1 MTGNAFYTT
10 TLNVPCPKCGK
21 TSRKL
26 LRELVVNSL
35 ALCSHC
41 PTPIDISS
49 PEWRAKINAAVEDA
63 KKKNSVSAT
72 DGG

>member
-1 MTGNAFYTT
+1 
-10 TLNVPCPKCGK
+10 VPCPKCGK

-41 PTPIDISS
+41 PTAIDISS
-49 PEWRAKINAAVEDA
+49 PEWRTKIDAAVEGA
-63 KKKNSVSAT
+63 KKAMSSA
-72 DGG
+72 DGR

>member
-1 MTGNAFYTT
+1 MSGNTFYTT

-21 TSRKL
+21 ISRKL

-41 PTPIDISS
+41 PTAIDISS
-49 PEWRAKINAAVEDA
+49 PEWRAKIDDAVEDA
-63 KKKNSVSAT
+63 KRRSLSSA